1 MIPEP
6 LAVLAI
12 VLCMILA
19 GICSYLIGRVKDLI
33 GRIKDLTIV
42 QDEQDETLK
51 KLTDKF
57 NGLNGTVKVITREH
71 KDLQDIITGW
81 EAHELSKFESQK

>member
-19 GICSYLIGRVKDLI
+19 GVSSYLIGRVKELQQD
-33 GRIKDLTIV
+33 KNNLTTLWIN
-42 QDEQDETLK
+42 QEKILK

-71 KDLQDIITGW
+71 KDLQDIIVGW
-81 EAHELSKFESQK
+81 EANELSKFESQK